1 MKDAISKNSIVAIR
15 LVDKQLLGDAK
26 VLHYKGEKTTLYD
39 KTVGR
44 YRLMK
49 EYDDTLIKYK
59 GFKYTLNELST
70 ELCCTLEVDNDNNVW
85 ISSQIITYY
94 QNKFWDGKV
103 ESKHFDT
110 DEEALK
116 EFNKIVEENNMKI
129 INE

>member
-49 EYDDTLIKYK
+49 EYDDTLIKY
-59 GFKYTLNELST
+59 TLNELST

-103 ESKHFDT
+103 ESKYFDT
-110 DEEALK
+110 DEEALQ
-116 EFNKIVEENNMKI
+116 EFNKIVEKNNMKI

>member
-15 LVDKQLLGDAK
+15 LVDKQLLGDTK

-59 GFKYTLNELST
+59 GVKYTINELST
-70 ELCCTLEVDNDNNVW
+70 ELCRTLEVDNDNNVW

-94 QNKFWDGKV
+94 QNKFWYGNV
-103 ESKHFDT
+103 ESKYFDT
-110 DEEALK
+110 DEEALQ

>member
-49 EYDDTLIKYK
+49 EYDDTLIKYYCI
-59 GFKYTLNELST
+59 GSDYNNI
-70 ELCCTLEVDNDNNVW
+70 EVINGG
-85 ISSQIITYY
+85 SS
-94 QNKFWDGKV
+94 
-103 ESKHFDT
+103 S
-110 DEEALK
+110 
-116 EFNKIVEENNMKI
+116 
-129 INE
+129 

>member
-15 LVDKQLLGDAK
+15 LVDKQLLADAK
-26 VLHYKGEKTTLYD
+26 VIHYKGEKTTLWD

-49 EYDDTLIKYK
+49 EYDDILIKYK
-59 GFKYTLNELST
+59 GFKYTINELSK
-70 ELCCTLEVDNDNNVW
+70 ELCRTLEVDNDNNVW

-94 QNKFWDGKV
+94 QNKFWDGNV
-103 ESKHFDT
+103 ESKYFDT

>member
-1 MKDAISKNSIVAIR
+1 M
-15 LVDKQLLGDAK
+15 GDAK

-59 GFKYTLNELST
+59 GYKYTINELST
-70 ELCCTLEVDNDNNVW
+70 ELCRTLEVDNDNNVW